1 MKHQLVKLLSKNNSN
16 SILKKDAPANNIF
29 KRFKDSIY
37 TRSINPKNERDKIQV
52 IFQSFILHL
61 HPTMIPERSL
71 NLSVTWGLGGMAA
84 LLFVVQALTGILL
97 RFVYQPF
104 PGKAYDSIVYMKSE
118 IFFGDLVRNIHHWSG
133 TFLILIVFL
142 HFLRVYFTGAYHG
155 RRQFNWVLGIFLLIF
170 VVFSNF
176 TGYLL
181 PWDQLSFWAITVS
194 TSMLSYIPLFGDSL
208 VEMVRGGPEVGA
220 STLLIFYNF
229 HTGILPALILATMGF
244 HFWRVR
250 KAGGVVFEKDESET
264 ENKLVTTL
272 PNLVFREFVV
282 ALILIAVIL
291 ALSML
296 INAPLLDK
304 ANPAFSPN
312 PAKAPWYFEGIQEL
326 MLHFHP
332 LFASILIPLLIVT
345 VLIFLPYFKYD
356 FQKSGVWFLSDK
368 GKQTSKFSAIVGL
381 IITPTLILIDESF
394 MDISTTIE
402 SVPAAISNG
411 LIPFLI
417 ILILLAGYFQFVKKK
432 FKTNKSET
440 IQSVFV
446 LILVIFIVLTVTSI
460 VFRGEGMAL
469 TFPWN

>member
-1 MKHQLVKLLSKNNSN
+1 
-16 SILKKDAPANNIF
+16 
-29 KRFKDSIY
+29 
-37 TRSINPKNERDKIQV
+37 
-52 IFQSFILHL
+52 
-61 HPTMIPERSL
+61 MIPERSL
-71 NLSVTWGLGGMAA
+71 KLSVTWGLGGMAA
-84 LLFVVQALTGILL
+84 LLFVIQALSGILL

-133 TFLILIVFL
+133 TFLVLIVFL

-181 PWDQLSFWAITVS
+181 PWDQLAFWAITVS
-194 TSMLSYIPLFGDSL
+194 TSMLSYIPLIGDSL
-208 VEMVRGGPEVGA
+208 VEMVRGGSEVGA

-229 HTGILPALILATMGF
+229 HTGILPVLILLTMGF

-250 KAGGVVFEKDESET
+250 KAGGVAISNNESPT

-282 ALILIAVIL
+282 ALILIAVVLIFAIL
-291 ALSML
+291 F
-296 INAPLLDK
+296 NAPLMDK

-332 LFASILIPLLIVT
+332 LFASILIPLMIVAI
-345 VLIFLPYFKYD
+345 LIFLPYFRYD
-356 FQKSGVWFLSDK
+356 EKVSGVWFLSDK
-368 GKQTSKFSAIVGL
+368 GKQTSKISAIVGL
-381 IITPTLILIDESF
+381 IITPTLILIDEFF
-394 MDISTTIE
+394 MDISTKFE
-402 SVPAAISNG
+402 AVPAVISNG
-411 LIPFLI
+411 LVPFLI
-417 ILILLAGYFQFVKKK
+417 ILLLLAGYFLFAKKK
-432 FKTNKSET
+432 FKTNKVET
-440 IQSVFV
+440 VQALFV
-446 LILVIFIVLTVTSI
+446 LILVIFIVLTLTSI
-460 VFRGEGMAL
+460 IFRGEGMAL
-469 TFPWN
+469 MLPWN

>member
-1 MKHQLVKLLSKNNSN
+1 ML
-16 SILKKDAPANNIF
+16 
-29 KRFKDSIY
+29 
-37 TRSINPKNERDKIQV
+37 
-52 IFQSFILHL
+52 
-61 HPTMIPERSL
+61 PERAL
-71 NLSVTWGLGGMAA
+71 KLSVTWGLGGMAA
-84 LLFVVQALTGILL
+84 LLFVIQALTGILL

-133 TFLILIVFL
+133 TFLVLIVFL

-155 RRQFNWVLGIFLLIF
+155 RRQFNWVLGILLLIF

-181 PWDQLSFWAITVS
+181 PWDQLAFWAITVS
-194 TSMLSYIPLFGDSL
+194 TSMLSYIPLIGDSL
-208 VEMVRGGPEVGA
+208 VEMVRGGSEVGA

-229 HTGILPALILATMGF
+229 HTGILPVLILLTMGF

-250 KAGGVVFEKDESET
+250 KAGGVAISNNESPT

-282 ALILIAVIL
+282 ALLLIAVIL
-291 ALSML
+291 MFAILF
-296 INAPLLDK
+296 NAPLMDK

-332 LFASILIPLLIVT
+332 LFASILIPLMIVAI
-345 VLIFLPYFKYD
+345 LIFLPYFRYD
-356 FQKSGVWFLSDK
+356 EKVSGVWFLSDK
-368 GKQTSKFSAIVGL
+368 GKQTSKISALVGL
-381 IITPTLILIDESF
+381 IITPTLILIDEFF
-394 MDISTTIE
+394 MDISTKFE
-402 SVPAAISNG
+402 AVPAVISNG

-417 ILILLAGYFQFVKKK
+417 ILLLLASYFLFVKKK
-432 FKTNKSET
+432 FKTNKVET
-440 IQSVFV
+440 TQAVFV
-446 LILVIFIVLTVTSI
+446 LILVIFIVLTLTSI
-460 VFRGEGMAL
+460 IFRGEGMAL
-469 TFPWN
+469 MLPWN

>member
-1 MKHQLVKLLSKNNSN
+1 
-16 SILKKDAPANNIF
+16 
-29 KRFKDSIY
+29 
-37 TRSINPKNERDKIQV
+37 
-52 IFQSFILHL
+52 
-61 HPTMIPERSL
+61 MIPERSL
-71 NLSVTWGLGGMAA
+71 KLSVTWGLGGMAA
-84 LLFVVQALTGILL
+84 LLIVIQALTGILL

-104 PGKAYDSIVYMKSE
+104 PGKAYDSIVYMKNE
-118 IFFGDLVRNIHHWSG
+118 IFFGDLIRNIHHWSA
-133 TFLILIVFL
+133 TFLVLIVFL
-142 HFLRVYFTGAYHG
+142 HFLRVYLTGAYHG

-194 TSMLSYIPLFGDSL
+194 TSMLSYIPLIGDSL
-208 VEMVRGGPEVGA
+208 VEMVRGGTEVGA

-229 HTGILPALILATMGF
+229 HTSILPILIVLTMGF

-250 KAGGVVFEKDESET
+250 KAGGVAIPNDESQT

-291 ALSML
+291 IFS
-296 INAPLLDK
+296 IFFNVPLLDK

-332 LFASILIPLLIVT
+332 LFASIIIPLLVVAI
-345 VLIFLPYFKYD
+345 LIFLPYFRYD
-356 FQKSGVWFLSDK
+356 EKVSGVWFLSDK
-368 GKQTSKFSAIVGL
+368 GKQTSKISAIVGL
-381 IITPTLILIDESF
+381 IVTPTLILIDEFF
-394 MDISTTIE
+394 MDVSTKFD
-402 SVPAAISNG
+402 SVPPVISNG

-417 ILILLAGYFQFVKKK
+417 ILLLLSGYFQFIKKK
-432 FKTNKSET
+432 FKTNKTET
-440 IQSVFV
+440 TQAVFV
-446 LILVIFIVLTVTSI
+446 LILMIFIVLTLTSI
-460 VFRGEGMAL
+460 IFRGEGMAL
-469 TFPWN
+469 IFPWN